1 MIPQLDESSWV
12 MAVGVFLLA
21 SAAGWILSRAV
32 LKYAIRRRHLF
43 DIPNGRSSHTSP
55 KPRGAGLAIV
65 VVTLA
70 GTGFL
75 WALGWIGTPLAVSL
89 ILGGGAL
96 AWVGWTDDRRSL
108 SPKVRIVVH
117 FASAFLALAL
127 LGGLPELDLGLW
139 QLTLGPAGYVI
150 GALGIVWAINL
161 YNFMDGIDGFA
172 GGEALFVGASAGG
185 LLWWM
190 GFPGLSLMALVM
202 AGASLGFLGWNRPPA
217 RIFMGDVGA
226 GFLGFVFGVMSVAS
240 ENAGAMPVSLWV
252 LLLGVFVLDATTTLM
267 RRVYRKERWW
277 APHRKHAYQRLAVGG
292 WGHARVTAGLMVVN
306 LALLSLTVWAA
317 LDPSRL
323 PPLLVVATVM
333 LGMFYLLV
341 ERRWPMPPQDEDDEP
356 LSVPDWVGQEGAP
369 RRPGAPAGRG
379 AVRGG

>member
-1 MIPQLDESSWV
+1 MIPQLDESSWIL
-12 MAVGVFLLA
+12 AVGVFLLA
-21 SAAGWILSRAV
+21 STAGWVLSRAV
-32 LKYAIRRRHLF
+32 LKYAMRRRHLF
-43 DIPNGRSSHTSP
+43 DIPNGRSSHTTP

-65 VVTLA
+65 MVTLA
-70 GTGFL
+70 GTVVL
-75 WALGWIGTPLAVSL
+75 WGLGWIGMPLALAIAV
-89 ILGGGAL
+89 GGSAL

-139 QLTLGPAGYVI
+139 QLSLGGVGYAI

-190 GFPGLSLMALVM
+190 GFPGLSLLALVVS
-202 AGASLGFLGWNRPPA
+202 GASLGFLGWNRPPA

-226 GFLGFVFGVMSVAS
+226 GFLGYLFGVMSVAS
-240 ENAGAMPVSLWV
+240 ENAGAMPISLWV
-252 LLLGVFVLDATTTLM
+252 LLLGVFVFDATLTLS
-267 RRVYRKERWW
+267 RRVLRRERWW

-306 LALLSLTVWAA
+306 VALLALTLWAA
-317 LDPSRL
+317 LDPARL
-323 PPLLVVATVM
+323 PPILAVAAVM
-333 LGMFYLLV
+333 LGVFYLMV
-341 ERRWPMPPQDEDDEP
+341 ERRWPMPGQDEEEEALP
-356 LSVPDWVGQEGAP
+356 VPDWVGREAS
-369 RRPGAPAGRG
+369 RPAAG
-379 AVRGG
+379 AVNLEGKPRS